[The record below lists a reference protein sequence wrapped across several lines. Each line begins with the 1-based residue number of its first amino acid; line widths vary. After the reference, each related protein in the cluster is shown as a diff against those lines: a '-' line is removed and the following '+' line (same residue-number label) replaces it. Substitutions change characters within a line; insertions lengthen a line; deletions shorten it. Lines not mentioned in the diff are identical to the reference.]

1 MNYPFLG
8 LQPTTKTQPK
18 RPRPISKKTFFFCLG
33 SFLYVIVQLVE
44 VVDHWTNINDEED
57 DEYDKL
63 FTEHTSPL
71 ATLAAFCYVIM
82 SALTVKLLRST
93 VSRNNHNKSQLEQ
106 TLERNLGV
114 NAEYAFEICFG
125 FGAIL
130 EFLGE
135 ELKLHQV
142 MRNARKQLRLSNMC
156 SAIALHLY
164 VLSSMALLRIKTEG
178 AMEKVGSL
186 FLIVGSSLELSLFY
200 IEYMLMT
207 KVSNGVLVSG
217 NLGAALL
224 WLINAIV
231 DVLAERYYYEDSD
244 SDDDDDSDDKEGKD
258 SKEPLLLY
266 ERLRHGVK
274 MQMHKR
280 HAPLRVV

>member
-1 MNYPFLG
+1 MNYSFLG
-8 LQPTTKTQPK
+8 LQPTTRKQPK
-18 RPRPISKKTFFFCLG
+18 RPRPISKKTFIFFLG
-33 SFLYVIVQLVE
+33 SFLYVIVEIVE

-71 ATLAAFCYVIM
+71 AALAAFCYVIM
-82 SALTVKLLRST
+82 SALTLKSLRST
-93 VSRNNHNKSQLEQ
+93 VSHNNHNKSQLEQ

-125 FGAIL
+125 VGAML

-156 SAIALHLY
+156 IAIALHLY

-178 AMEKVGSL
+178 VMEKVGSL

-200 IEYMLMT
+200 IGYMFLA

-224 WLINAIV
+224 WWINAIV
-231 DVLAERYYYEDSD
+231 DVLAERYYYEEND
-244 SDDDDDSDDKEGKD
+244 SDDDEEADDTAGKD
-258 SKEPLLLY
+258 SKEPFLLY
-266 ERLRHGVK
+266 DRLREGMK
-274 MQMHKR
+274 MHKR